1 MTDIDPA
8 DSERERLLHQ
18 IRVQE
23 REIERLKR
31 ELCEARLTAEAWK
44 RAAEELVDG
53 WPLKLERLLMRFR
66 AKLAARR
73 SNQRW

>member
-1 MTDIDPA
+1 MSDIDPA

-18 IRVQE
+18 IRMQE
-23 REIERLKR
+23 REIDRLKR
-31 ELCEARLTAEAWK
+31 ALCEAQQTAEAWK
-44 RAAEELVDG
+44 HAASDLVGG
-53 WPLKLERLLMRFR
+53 WPLKLERVLMRFR